1 VRKEAYEAD
10 HALKNEIKDIMPG
23 IKFRLENQ
31 NRIIRG
37 IEETTKEKLRDLEL
51 MFPEIKSKFEKQL
64 KDTQKDFCS
73 YEEMKLLY

>member
-37 IEETTKEKLRDLEL
+37 IEETTKRKAQRLGTHVPRDQV
-51 MFPEIKSKFEKQL
+51 KV
-64 KDTQKDFCS
+64 
-73 YEEMKLLY
+73 